1 MALKHLHSKN
11 IVHCDLKPE
20 NVLLSSDSDFPQ
32 VRNFF
37 FFFHL
42 LSQFFLKSESGH
54 EFKWFPTKNTGLW
67 LADLP
72 IWSTN
77 QRGLFFGGKSLE
89 LTLIWEKTDFRYK
102 LLSGWDLNNEVV
114 GDVFVLDNI
123 SNRSWIYFIFL
134 SFF

>member
-32 VRNFF
+32 VRKKI

-54 EFKWFPTKNTGLW
+54 EFKWFPAKNTGLW

-72 IWSTN
+72 IWSTI
-77 QRGLFFGGKSLE
+77 QRGLFFGRKSLE
-89 LTLIWEKTDFRYK
+89 LTLIWEITDFRYI
-102 LLSGWDLNNEVV
+102 LLSGWDINNEVV